1 MALRIVCDSAA
12 DVPPEI
18 AEAYGITVVP
28 LHVRVGEV
36 EAGHLYA
43 DVARFWELVHSLGDR
58 PMTAAPSPEHVA
70 AYIRPLVEQG
80 HEVLAITLTSALS
93 AVYDVF
99 RLVAGAFGKRV
110 HVFDSQNLSLG
121 TGVQVI
127 EAARMAQ
134 SGQPLPTILER
145 LHALRQRV
153 RLQAVLDTL
162 DWAERGGRIAYLMP
176 LIRRSAHLFRVKVL
190 LHVVEGEVRLLSVQR
205 SWQAAVELLLQR
217 TVALAPIAALW
228 VVHTRRDDAAHELA
242 ARLAKRLAL
251 PPDKVRVHEAGPILA
266 AHVGPGALGTV
277 VVPQYQL

>member
-12 DVPPEI
+12 DVPPKI
-18 AEAYGITVVP
+18 AQAYGVTVVP

-43 DVARFWELVHSLGDR
+43 DVARFWELVRGLGGR

-70 AYIRPLVEQG
+70 TYIRPLVEQG

-99 RLVAGAFGKRV
+99 RAAAGAFGRHV

-121 TGVQVI
+121 AGVQVI

-134 SGQPLPTILER
+134 SGHALPTILER

-162 DWAERGGRIAYLMP
+162 DWAEHGGRIASLMP
-176 LIRRSAHLFRVKVL
+176 LIRRSTRLFGVKVL
-190 LHVVEGEVRLLSVQR
+190 LHVVEGEVRLLGVQR
-205 SWQAAVELLLQR
+205 SWQAAVDLLFQR
-217 TVALAPIAALW
+217 TVALAPVATLW

-242 ARLAKRLAL
+242 ERLAHHLKL
-251 PPDKVRVHEAGPILA
+251 PPDQVQVHEAGPILA
-266 AHVGPGALGTV
+266 SHVGPGALGTV
-277 VVPQYQL
+277 VVPQ